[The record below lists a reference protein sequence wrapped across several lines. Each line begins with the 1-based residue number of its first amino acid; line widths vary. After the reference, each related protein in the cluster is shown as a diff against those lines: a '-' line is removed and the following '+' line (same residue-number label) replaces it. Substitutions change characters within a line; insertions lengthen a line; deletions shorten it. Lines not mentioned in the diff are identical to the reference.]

1 MTEPIALR
9 ANGTSRSIEID
20 DPDMP
25 LLYAL
30 HGETSGPFSRTP
42 AWGRAGQP
50 PGLELPRVTVAHDC
64 SLVVNPDGL
73 RDCIEGN
80 IAQGASR
87 SL

>member
-1 MTEPIALR
+1 
-9 ANGTSRSIEID
+9 
-20 DPDMP
+20 
-25 LLYAL
+25 
-30 HGETSGPFSRTP
+30 
-42 AWGRAGQP
+42 
-50 PGLELPRVTVAHDC
+50 LPRVTVAHDC